1 MFGAKLDAGFAG
13 TRASNPKVIRAVL
26 KAYEDKRDT
35 EGSYASNDEQAEIF
49 YASAVEKMNK
59 GFYDDAVKR
68 LNRASYFAGVASRRG
83 GQMQLWLGQAL
94 YAAGRRGDALKLLLA
109 LKAHPDRDVAK
120 VSKELVFILKA
131 PELQLDESSR
141 VGFDMDNFDAEAKF
155 ERAPD
160 GTIKIMKRP
169 EFEKPPEYGSVRSRR
184 PAVPSLPWMD
194 SCPSDEVV
202 GGFCFDFD
210 APRRSSGCSSSRAA
224 SLLWGMTWIPSR
236 SAGSWRCASGRWRC
250 AASRACSTAWRRH
263 CTPRVCF
270 TTCRADAEF
279 RRAGRIRHTDGA
291 GRRRVY

>member
-1 MFGAKLDAGFAG
+1 
-13 TRASNPKVIRAVL
+13 
-26 KAYEDKRDT
+26 
-35 EGSYASNDEQAEIF
+35 
-49 YASAVEKMNK
+49 
-59 GFYDDAVKR
+59 
-68 LNRASYFAGVASRRG
+68 
-83 GQMQLWLGQAL
+83 MQLWLGQAL

-184 PAVPSLPWMD
+184 REVYRCLPCDSWPSHD
-194 SCPSDEVV
+194 AV
-202 GGFCFDFD
+202 GGFFSDFD
-210 APRRSSGCSSSRAA
+210 APRRSSGSCNNRGA
-224 SLLWGMTWIPSR
+224 SLLWGMTWIRSPSV
-236 SAGSWRCASGRWRC
+236 ACWRCASGRWRC
-250 AASRACSTAWRRH
+250 VASRACSSAWRRYGRFYATAH
-263 CTPRVCF
+263 RASVPQRVAP
-270 TTCRADAEF
+270 TASSGAK
-279 RRAGRIRHTDGA
+279 GRIRYTDGA

>member
-1 MFGAKLDAGFAG
+1 MRQILLFTTIAQALRAPLDRRRTLTTRSYGQQQDANDKLPEMKTPEEGKQVRMFGAKLDAGFAG

-26 KAYEDKRDT
+26 KAYEDKKDT

-169 EFEKPPEYGSVRSRR
+169 DFEKPPEYGSVR
-184 PAVPSLPWMD
+184 
-194 SCPSDEVV
+194 
-202 GGFCFDFD
+202 
-210 APRRSSGCSSSRAA
+210 PRRFEV
-224 SLLWGMTWIPSR
+224 L
-236 SAGSWRCASGRWRC
+236 RCLHFVDV
-250 AASRACSTAWRRH
+250 TL
-263 CTPRVCF
+263 
-270 TTCRADAEF
+270 
-279 RRAGRIRHTDGA
+279 I
-291 GRRRVY
+291 

>member
-1 MFGAKLDAGFAG
+1 MRLLLVLSLAQALRAPLDRRRTLTTRSYGQQQDANDKLPEMRAPEEGKQVRMFGAKLDAGFAG

-26 KAYEDKRDT
+26 KAYDEKKDT

-184 PAVPSLPWMD
+184 PAVPSRHLHESSPGEERLRCSAQVEWVLQPPRGEPPVGND
-194 SCPSDEVV
+194 VDPVAV
-202 GGFCFDFD
+202 GGVLALCVG
-210 APRRSSGCSSSRAA
+210 ALA
-224 SLLWGMTWIPSR
+224 L
-236 SAGSWRCASGRWRC
+236 
-250 AASRACSTAWRRH
+250 
-263 CTPRVCF
+263 
-270 TTCRADAEF
+270 CR
-279 RRAGRIRHTDGA
+279 
-291 GRRRVY
+291 

>member
-1 MFGAKLDAGFAG
+1 MRRLLLFTSIAQALRAPLDRRRTLTTRKYGQQQDANDKLPEMRAPEEGKQVRMFGAKLDAGFAG
-13 TRASNPKVIRAVL
+13 TRASNPKIIRAVL

-169 EFEKPPEYGSVRSRR
+169 DFEKPPEYGSVEWVLQQPRGE
-184 PAVPSLPWMD
+184 PLPTN
-194 SCPSDEVV
+194 EVDPVAV
-202 GGFCFDFD
+202 GGVLALCVG
-210 APRRSSGCSSSRAA
+210 ALA
-224 SLLWGMTWIPSR
+224 L
-236 SAGSWRCASGRWRC
+236 
-250 AASRACSTAWRRH
+250 
-263 CTPRVCF
+263 
-270 TTCRADAEF
+270 CR
-279 RRAGRIRHTDGA
+279 
-291 GRRRVY
+291 

>member
-1 MFGAKLDAGFAG
+1 
-13 TRASNPKVIRAVL
+13 
-26 KAYEDKRDT
+26 
-35 EGSYASNDEQAEIF
+35 
-49 YASAVEKMNK
+49 
-59 GFYDDAVKR
+59 
-68 LNRASYFAGVASRRG
+68 
-83 GQMQLWLGQAL
+83 MQLWLGQAL

-184 PAVPSLPWMD
+184 PAVFSLHSNDSWPSHD
-194 SCPSDEVV
+194 AV
-202 GGFCFDFD
+202 GGFFFDFDRD
-210 APRRSSGCSSSRAA
+210 APRRWSGCSSSRAA
-224 SLLWGMTWIPSR
+224 SLLWGMTWIRSPSG
-236 SAGSWRCASGRWRC
+236 ACWLYASGRWRC
-250 AASRACSTAWRRH
+250 VASY
-263 CTPRVCF
+263 
-270 TTCRADAEF
+270 
-279 RRAGRIRHTDGA
+279 TDGA

>member
-1 MFGAKLDAGFAG
+1 MRLLLVLSLAQALRAPLDRRRTLTTRSYGQQQDANDKLPEMRAPEEGKQVRMFGAKLDAGFAG

-26 KAYEDKRDT
+26 KAYEDKKDT

-169 EFEKPPEYGSVRSRR
+169 EFEKPPEYGSVEWVLQQPRGE
-184 PAVPSLPWMD
+184 PPVGN
-194 SCPSDEVV
+194 EVDPVAV
-202 GGFCFDFD
+202 GGVLALCVG
-210 APRRSSGCSSSRAA
+210 ALA
-224 SLLWGMTWIPSR
+224 L
-236 SAGSWRCASGRWRC
+236 
-250 AASRACSTAWRRH
+250 
-263 CTPRVCF
+263 
-270 TTCRADAEF
+270 CR
-279 RRAGRIRHTDGA
+279 
-291 GRRRVY
+291 